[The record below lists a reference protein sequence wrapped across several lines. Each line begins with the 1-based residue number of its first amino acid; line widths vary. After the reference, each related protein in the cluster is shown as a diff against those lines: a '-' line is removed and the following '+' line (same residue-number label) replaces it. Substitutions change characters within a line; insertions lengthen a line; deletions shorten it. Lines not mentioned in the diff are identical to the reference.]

1 MQDVRAEI
9 AVIRSQIN
17 QLRREGASLA
27 VNITPS
33 EDDDNSP
40 QAIAEAYRRQA
51 RENPQLFAELKGID
65 EAIAALEFQLA
76 EKQNQLKKSR
86 SGYTTRLSEQIEQL
100 EEAKTQAKAHAERI
114 NQLASELATEVNSL
128 KTCADNLTPLYW
140 QVYYKPF
147 ITGFKTISVPYVRSD
162 GEVWTIVNRV
172 I

>member
-1 MQDVRAEI
+1 MQDIQAEI

-27 VNITPS
+27 VNIKPS
-33 EDDDNSP
+33 QDDSP
-40 QAIAEAYRRQA
+40 QAIAETYRRQA

-65 EAIAALEFQLA
+65 DAITALEAQLA
-76 EKQNQLKKSR
+76 EKETIIKKSQR
-86 SGYTTRLSEQIEQL
+86 GYITRLSEQIEQL
-100 EEAKTQAKAHAERI
+100 ESAKSQAKTHAERI
-114 NQLASELATEVNSL
+114 NQLAAELATEIHNL

-172 I
+172 V